1 MKQAVGRRIA
11 LVVALVGTA
20 WATSA
25 PAVALAQAAGAPVPP
40 PNVPAALQVPDGSA
54 LLFRGFAVGT
64 QVYDCQV
71 TNTASGAASWTFR
84 QPKATLVGDDGEPL
98 GIHGMGPFWAAYD
111 GSSVVGSA
119 PVSAPARDPAHDV
132 PLLLLQGTAAGTDGH
147 FATVT
152 WIQRLD
158 TRGGAAPTGPCD
170 PTQQPSL
177 AVPYEAVYYFYG
189 PQPPTT

>member
-1 MKQAVGRRIA
+1 MALKHGRRISLA
-11 LVVALVGTA
+11 VALIGA
-20 WATSA
+20 ALYTSA

-40 PNVPAALQVPDGSA
+40 PNVPAALQVTDGSV
-54 LLFRGFAVGT
+54 LLLRGFAVGT

-71 TNTASGAASWTFR
+71 TNTASGTATWVFR
-84 QPKATLVGDDGEPL
+84 QPRATLVGDDGEPL
-98 GIHGMGPFWAAYD
+98 GIHGLGPFWAAYD
-111 GSSVVGSA
+111 GTSVVGSA
-119 PVSAPARDPAHDV
+119 PVSAPGRDPAHDV
-132 PLLLLQGTAAGTDGH
+132 PLLLLHGTPAGADGR

-170 PTQQPSL
+170 PAQQPSL

-189 PQPPTT
+189 P